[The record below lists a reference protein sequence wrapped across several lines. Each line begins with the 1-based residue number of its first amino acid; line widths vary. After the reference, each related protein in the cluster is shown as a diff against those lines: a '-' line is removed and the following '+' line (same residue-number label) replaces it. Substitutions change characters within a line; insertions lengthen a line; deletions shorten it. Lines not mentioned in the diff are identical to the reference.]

1 MKMHLP
7 ILTTVE
13 KAAQAGLKDV
23 ARATLKGSN
32 AKIPKETGAT
42 AKSGFTASEDLTSQ
56 VGYRSKVATIQH
68 ENLEYQHPQG
78 GEPKF
83 LERAADEVDVEGIMA
98 ARMRRELG

>member
-13 KAAQAGLKDV
+13 KAAQAGLQDV
-23 ARATLKGSN
+23 ARATLKASN
-32 AKIPKETGAT
+32 ERMPKDTGDT

-68 ENLEYQHPQG
+68 ETLEYRHPQG
-78 GEPKF
+78 GEAKF
-83 LERAADEVDVEGIMA
+83 LERAADEVDVEGIMV
-98 ARMRRELG
+98 ARMRRDLG